1 MTANKLVN
9 AIIFA
14 LMILATALSY
24 VRLVNAQEV
33 TIALEDVKI
42 GDPIIDNATIKP
54 DEPPKE
60 MIAQEAK
67 CLAEN
72 IYHEARNQPIRG
84 QLAVAAVTLNRV
96 KQYRFADSICGVVYQ
111 RSARGNCEFT
121 WLCKGRRV
129 SEDNPL
135 FREKYQLA
143 QDILDGNIQLEYLDN
158 AVYYHEARINPW
170 WARKKSFVD
179 QIGAHKFYAER
190 Q

>member
-1 MTANKLVN
+1 MTAEKLVN
-9 AIIFA
+9 AIVFA
-14 LMILATALSY
+14 LMIFATALSY

-33 TIALEDVKI
+33 IIAVDQELI

-60 MIAQEAK
+60 MLAQEAK

-96 KQYRFADSICGVVYQ
+96 NQYRFADSICGVVHQ
-111 RSARGNCEFT
+111 RSERGNCEFT

-129 SEDNPL
+129 SENNPI
-135 FREKYQLA
+135 FQEKYQLA
-143 QDILDGNIQLEYLDN
+143 KDILDGNIQLEYLDN
-158 AVYYHEARINPW
+158 AVYYHEAKMHPW
-170 WARKKSFVD
+170 WSKKKTYVE
-179 QIGAHKFYAER
+179 QIGAHVFYAER
-190 Q
+190 